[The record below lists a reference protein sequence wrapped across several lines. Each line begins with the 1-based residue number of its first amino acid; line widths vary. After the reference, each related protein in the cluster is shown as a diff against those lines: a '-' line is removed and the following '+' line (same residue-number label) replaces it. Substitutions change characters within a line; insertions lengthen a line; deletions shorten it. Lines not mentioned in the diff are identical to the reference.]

1 MAAQDAGIKQR
12 HLELFGSDSEDDDDE
27 PQQPQE
33 KSLKRTRADGD
44 ADGDGDDSD
53 GDDDEKPKR
62 MKPATASKADG
73 KKKSLST
80 AAHALLNDLDSEDD
94 EDPDENDEDRHFI
107 DDADDDQRKEKYGD
121 DGETSEEDDDDVRRA
136 PQAEEAEEEEA
147 GVERIFIKGGNKK
160 KKKEK
165 TAEEVKDMVIDL
177 LTKMEMAADKDEKSN
192 QEQKPCIAKLGLM
205 NMVYEQLT
213 KRKYQAE
220 YLDHGVLGVLKEWL
234 KPMPDG
240 SLPNVLVRT
249 KVLGILEALP
259 INLELPDRKEQLRSS
274 QLGELVMFLSKNND
288 ETPDNRKRATQ
299 LVQRWARPIFELST
313 RYADMKATERVDL
326 SASAAET
333 AAAAG
338 AGAVRRTGSG
348 AAGTAG
354 GGMQL
359 GHGDIH
365 DTSRENQ
372 PKPGEVGYRLHA
384 AVPMPPKLDY
394 SYEPTNNQNMEE
406 KMRARGP
413 TKGEMPRLQKTLNK
427 SIRKRPSTR
436 DAIAKMSVHGRNM
449 HT

>member
-1 MAAQDAGIKQR
+1 MR
-12 HLELFGSDSEDDDDE
+12 S
-27 PQQPQE
+27 
-33 KSLKRTRADGD
+33 
-44 ADGDGDDSD
+44 
-53 GDDDEKPKR
+53 
-62 MKPATASKADG
+62 
-73 KKKSLST
+73 
-80 AAHALLNDLDSEDD
+80 
-94 EDPDENDEDRHFI
+94 
-107 DDADDDQRKEKYGD
+107 
-121 DGETSEEDDDDVRRA
+121 A

-274 QLGELVMFLSKNND
+274 QLGKLVMFLSKVPD
-288 ETPDNRKRATQ
+288 ETPDNRKRAKQ

-338 AGAVRRTGSG
+338 
-348 AAGTAG
+348 TAG

-359 GHGDIH
+359 GHGDIIF
-365 DTSRENQ
+365 DAVERRQ
-372 PKPGEVGYRLHA
+372 KRCRRLHA
-384 AVPMPPKLDY
+384 AVPPIPKLDY
-394 SYEPTNNQNMEE
+394 SYEPTNNINM
-406 KMRARGP
+406 
-413 TKGEMPRLQKTLNK
+413 
-427 SIRKRPSTR
+427 
-436 DAIAKMSVHGRNM
+436 
-449 HT
+449 

>member
-1 MAAQDAGIKQR
+1 MKSAHYSTTIHYSVCGACFA
-12 HLELFGSDSEDDDDE
+12 LFFASV
-27 PQQPQE
+27 
-33 KSLKRTRADGD
+33 ADGRRFGF
-44 ADGDGDDSD
+44 A
-53 GDDDEKPKR
+53 R
-62 MKPATASKADG
+62 AF
-73 KKKSLST
+73 
-80 AAHALLNDLDSEDD
+80 H
-94 EDPDENDEDRHFI
+94 
-107 DDADDDQRKEKYGD
+107 ADDDVVPCAL
-121 DGETSEEDDDDVRRA
+121 DDDVEDAEEKNLLWMNWRTRWRMRMRIPRRIVKKKRRA

-274 QLGELVMFLSKNND
+274 QLGKLVTFLSKNKD

-333 AAAAG
+333 AAAAD
-338 AGAVRRTGSG
+338 

-354 GGMQL
+354 GGIQL
-359 GHGDIH
+359 WDGDIH

-372 PKPGEVGYRLHA
+372 PKPGEKGYRLHA
-384 AVPMPPKLDY
+384 AVPMPSKLDY

-406 KMRARGP
+406 RMRARGP
-413 TKGEMPRLQKTLNK
+413 TKEEMSRLQKTLKDK
-427 SIRKRPSTR
+427 SIRKRQSTR
-436 DAIAKMSVHGRNM
+436 DAIAKVSIEGRNM

>member
-1 MAAQDAGIKQR
+1 
-12 HLELFGSDSEDDDDE
+12 
-27 PQQPQE
+27 
-33 KSLKRTRADGD
+33 
-44 ADGDGDDSD
+44 
-53 GDDDEKPKR
+53 
-62 MKPATASKADG
+62 
-73 KKKSLST
+73 
-80 AAHALLNDLDSEDD
+80 
-94 EDPDENDEDRHFI
+94 
-107 DDADDDQRKEKYGD
+107 
-121 DGETSEEDDDDVRRA
+121 
-136 PQAEEAEEEEA
+136 
-147 GVERIFIKGGNKK
+147 
-160 KKKEK
+160 
-165 TAEEVKDMVIDL
+165 
-177 LTKMEMAADKDEKSN
+177 
-192 QEQKPCIAKLGLM
+192 
-205 NMVYEQLT
+205 
-213 KRKYQAE
+213 
-220 YLDHGVLGVLKEWL
+220 
-234 KPMPDG
+234 
-240 SLPNVLVRT
+240 
-249 KVLGILEALP
+249 
-259 INLELPDRKEQLRSS
+259 
-274 QLGELVMFLSKNND
+274 MFLSKNKD

-333 AAAAG
+333 AA
-338 AGAVRRTGSG
+338 

>member
-1 MAAQDAGIKQR
+1 M
-12 HLELFGSDSEDDDDE
+12 
-27 PQQPQE
+27 
-33 KSLKRTRADGD
+33 
-44 ADGDGDDSD
+44 
-53 GDDDEKPKR
+53 
-62 MKPATASKADG
+62 
-73 KKKSLST
+73 
-80 AAHALLNDLDSEDD
+80 
-94 EDPDENDEDRHFI
+94 
-107 DDADDDQRKEKYGD
+107 
-121 DGETSEEDDDDVRRA
+121 RRGA

-274 QLGELVMFLSKNND
+274 QLGKLVMFLSKNKD

-338 AGAVRRTGSG
+338 
-348 AAGTAG
+348 TAG

-359 GHGDIH
+359 GHGDIIF
-365 DTSRENQ
+365 DAVERRQKQ
-372 PKPGEVGYRLHA
+372 PKPGDDGYRLHA
-384 AVPMPPKLDY
+384 AVPMPPNLDY
-394 SYEPTNNQNMEE
+394 SYEPTNNHYMEE
-406 KMRARGP
+406 RMRARAP
-413 TKGEMPRLQKTLNK
+413 TKEAMSRLQKTLKDK
-427 SIRKRPSTR
+427 SIRKRQSTR
-436 DAIAKMSVHGRNM
+436 DAIAKVSIEGRNM

>member
-1 MAAQDAGIKQR
+1 M
-12 HLELFGSDSEDDDDE
+12 
-27 PQQPQE
+27 
-33 KSLKRTRADGD
+33 
-44 ADGDGDDSD
+44 
-53 GDDDEKPKR
+53 
-62 MKPATASKADG
+62 
-73 KKKSLST
+73 
-80 AAHALLNDLDSEDD
+80 
-94 EDPDENDEDRHFI
+94 
-107 DDADDDQRKEKYGD
+107 
-121 DGETSEEDDDDVRRA
+121 RRA

-177 LTKMEMAADKDEKSN
+177 LTKMEMAAGKDEKSN

-213 KRKYQAE
+213 KRKYQAK

-249 KVLGILEALP
+249 KVLSILEALP

-274 QLGELVMFLSKNND
+274 QLGKLVMFLSKVPD

-338 AGAVRRTGSG
+338 
-348 AAGTAG
+348 TAG

-359 GHGDIH
+359 GHGDIIF
-365 DTSRENQ
+365 DAVERRQKQ
-372 PKPGEVGYRLHA
+372 PKPGDDGYRLHA
-384 AVPMPPKLDY
+384 AVPMPPNLDY

-406 KMRARGP
+406 RMRARGP
-413 TKGEMPRLQKTLNK
+413 TKEEMSRLQKTLKDK
-427 SIRKRPSTR
+427 SIRKRQSTR
-436 DAIAKMSVHGRNM
+436 DAIAKVSIEGRNM

>member
-1 MAAQDAGIKQR
+1 M
-12 HLELFGSDSEDDDDE
+12 
-27 PQQPQE
+27 
-33 KSLKRTRADGD
+33 
-44 ADGDGDDSD
+44 
-53 GDDDEKPKR
+53 
-62 MKPATASKADG
+62 
-73 KKKSLST
+73 
-80 AAHALLNDLDSEDD
+80 
-94 EDPDENDEDRHFI
+94 
-107 DDADDDQRKEKYGD
+107 
-121 DGETSEEDDDDVRRA
+121 RRGA

-274 QLGELVMFLSKNND
+274 QLGKLVMFLSKNKD

-338 AGAVRRTGSG
+338 
-348 AAGTAG
+348 TAG
-354 GGMQL
+354 GGIQL
-359 GHGDIH
+359 WDGDIH
-365 DTSRENQ
+365 ETSRENQ

-406 KMRARGP
+406 RMRARGP
-413 TKGEMPRLQKTLNK
+413 TKGEMSRLQKTLNK

>member
-1 MAAQDAGIKQR
+1 M
-12 HLELFGSDSEDDDDE
+12 
-27 PQQPQE
+27 
-33 KSLKRTRADGD
+33 
-44 ADGDGDDSD
+44 
-53 GDDDEKPKR
+53 
-62 MKPATASKADG
+62 
-73 KKKSLST
+73 
-80 AAHALLNDLDSEDD
+80 
-94 EDPDENDEDRHFI
+94 
-107 DDADDDQRKEKYGD
+107 
-121 DGETSEEDDDDVRRA
+121 RRGA

-177 LTKMEMAADKDEKSN
+177 LTKMDMAADKDEKSN

-220 YLDHGVLGVLKEWL
+220 YIDHGVLGVLKEWL

-274 QLGELVMFLSKNND
+274 QLGKLVMFLSINKD

-299 LVQRWARPIFELST
+299 LVQRWARPILELST

-338 AGAVRRTGSG
+338 
-348 AAGTAG
+348 TAG

-359 GHGDIH
+359 GHGDIIF
-365 DTSRENQ
+365 DAVERRLLQ
-372 PKPGEVGYRLHA
+372 PKPGDDGYCLHA
-384 AVPMPPKLDY
+384 AVPPIPKLDY
-394 SYEPTNNQNMEE
+394 SYEPTNNLNMEE
-406 KMRARGP
+406 RMRARGP
-413 TKGEMPRLQKTLNK
+413 AKEEMSRLQKTLKDK
-427 SIRKRPSTR
+427 SIRKRQSTR
-436 DAIAKMSVHGRNM
+436 DAIAKVSIEGRNM

>member
-1 MAAQDAGIKQR
+1 MKSAHYSTTIHYSVCGACFA
-12 HLELFGSDSEDDDDE
+12 LFFASV
-27 PQQPQE
+27 
-33 KSLKRTRADGD
+33 ADGRRFGF
-44 ADGDGDDSD
+44 A
-53 GDDDEKPKR
+53 R
-62 MKPATASKADG
+62 AF
-73 KKKSLST
+73 
-80 AAHALLNDLDSEDD
+80 H
-94 EDPDENDEDRHFI
+94 
-107 DDADDDQRKEKYGD
+107 ADDDVVPCAL
-121 DGETSEEDDDDVRRA
+121 DDDVEDAEEKNLLWMNWRTRWRMRMRIPRRIVKKKRRA

-147 GVERIFIKGGNKK
+147 GVERICIKGGNKK
-160 KKKEK
+160 KKE
-165 TAEEVKDMVIDL
+165 AEEVEDMVFDL

-274 QLGELVMFLSKNND
+274 QLGKLVMFLSKNKD

-333 AAAAG
+333 AAAAD
-338 AGAVRRTGSG
+338 

-354 GGMQL
+354 GGIQL
-359 GHGDIH
+359 WDGDIH

-372 PKPGEVGYRLHA
+372 PKPGDMGYRLHA

-406 KMRARGP
+406 RMRARGP
-413 TKGEMPRLQKTLNK
+413 TKEGMPRLQKTLNK

-436 DAIAKMSVHGRNM
+436 DAIAKVSIEGRNM

>member
-1 MAAQDAGIKQR
+1 M
-12 HLELFGSDSEDDDDE
+12 
-27 PQQPQE
+27 
-33 KSLKRTRADGD
+33 SLVW
-44 ADGDGDDSD
+44 
-53 GDDDEKPKR
+53 R
-62 MKPATASKADG
+62 M
-73 KKKSLST
+73 
-80 AAHALLNDLDSEDD
+80 
-94 EDPDENDEDRHFI
+94 
-107 DDADDDQRKEKYGD
+107 
-121 DGETSEEDDDDVRRA
+121 RRA

-147 GVERIFIKGGNKK
+147 GVERICIKGGNKK
-160 KKKEK
+160 KKE
-165 TAEEVKDMVIDL
+165 AEEVEDMVFDL

-274 QLGELVMFLSKNND
+274 QLGKLVMFLSKNKD

-338 AGAVRRTGSG
+338 
-348 AAGTAG
+348 TAG
-354 GGMQL
+354 GGIQL
-359 GHGDIH
+359 WDGDIH
-365 DTSRENQ
+365 ETSRENQ

-406 KMRARGP
+406 RMRARGP
-413 TKGEMPRLQKTLNK
+413 TKEGMPRLQKTLNK

-436 DAIAKMSVHGRNM
+436 DAIAKVSIEGRNM

>member
-1 MAAQDAGIKQR
+1 M
-12 HLELFGSDSEDDDDE
+12 L
-27 PQQPQE
+27 
-33 KSLKRTRADGD
+33 SLVW
-44 ADGDGDDSD
+44 
-53 GDDDEKPKR
+53 R
-62 MKPATASKADG
+62 M
-73 KKKSLST
+73 
-80 AAHALLNDLDSEDD
+80 
-94 EDPDENDEDRHFI
+94 
-107 DDADDDQRKEKYGD
+107 
-121 DGETSEEDDDDVRRA
+121 RRA

-147 GVERIFIKGGNKK
+147 GVERICIKDGNK

-165 TAEEVKDMVIDL
+165 TAEEVEDMVDDL

-192 QEQKPCIAKLGLM
+192 QEQKPCIAKLGLL

-274 QLGELVMFLSKNND
+274 QLGKLVMFLSKNKD

-338 AGAVRRTGSG
+338 
-348 AAGTAG
+348 TAG
-354 GGMQL
+354 GGIQL
-359 GHGDIH
+359 WDGDIH
-365 DTSRENQ
+365 ETSRENQ

-406 KMRARGP
+406 RMRARGP
-413 TKGEMPRLQKTLNK
+413 TKGEMSRLQKTLNK
-427 SIRKRPSTR
+427 SIRKRQSTR
-436 DAIAKMSVHGRNM
+436 DAIAKVSIEGRNM